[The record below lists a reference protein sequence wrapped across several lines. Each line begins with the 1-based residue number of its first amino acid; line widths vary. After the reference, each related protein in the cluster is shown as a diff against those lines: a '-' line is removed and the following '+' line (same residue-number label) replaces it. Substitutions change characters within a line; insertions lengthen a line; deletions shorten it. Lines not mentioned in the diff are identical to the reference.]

1 MIIIPTPQGPRVN
14 ASEIIIFIVFTVNV
28 VHGSKNC
35 PEIIEIIAGI
45 APIPTTVDTDVIK
58 MDRFISPR
66 NSNAENYCF

>member
-1 MIIIPTPQGPRVN
+1 MIIIPTPHGPRVN

-66 NSNAENYCF
+66 RSNAEN